1 VARFNLPERLKAS
14 LLTLAG
20 CSPEQ
25 VGQLYDH
32 LKSMDVAMLDTRF
45 TRQIASELNQWE
57 KEKAE
62 RVVEALVTLC
72 SFHARTHE
80 SKDELVANVIEAVQQ
95 STPADKFSPEVEGNL
110 RERITRFLDLSA
122 LDVSAKAA
130 GVLTDHQRVF
140 TMARILSDVR
150 AVFPEDA
157 SLGPAA
163 AVIDHMLKITF
174 IEDGATATF
183 FVALDSADL
192 AIISKTV
199 ERAKKKDEA
208 LRKLI
213 AAAKLPLLEPR

>member
-1 VARFNLPERLKAS
+1 MARFNLPERLKAP

-25 VGQLYDH
+25 VEELYGH
-32 LKSMDVAMLDTRF
+32 LKSMDLAMLDTRF
-45 TRQIASELNQWE
+45 TRQIASELKQWE

-62 RVVEALVTLC
+62 SVVGALVTLC

-80 SKDELVANVIEAVQQ
+80 SKDEFIANVIEAVKQ
-95 STPADKFSPEVEGNL
+95 STPADKFSPEVESSLG
-110 RERITRFLDLSA
+110 ERVSRFLVLSA

-140 TMARILSDVR
+140 ATARILSDVR

-163 AVIDHMLKITF
+163 AVIDHMLRITF
-174 IEDGATATF
+174 LEAGETANF

-192 AIISKTV
+192 AILSKTV